1 MTFPADLPPPDPDRR
16 DPSRDRLGWGL
27 FSAALVFFFASGVAA
42 SLHSDYRWVAMA
54 CADVLAVAC
63 VMAAVAVLAGRRG
76 KS

>member
-1 MTFPADLPPPDPDRR
+1 VNPADLPPPPPEQR

>member
-1 MTFPADLPPPDPDRR
+1 MNPADLPPPPPEQR

-42 SLHSDYRWVAMA
+42 SLHSEYRWVAMA

-63 VMAAVAVLAGRRG
+63 VVAADAVLAGRRG

>member
-1 MTFPADLPPPDPDRR
+1 MNPADLPPPP
-16 DPSRDRLGWGL
+16 PEQRDRLGWGL

-63 VMAAVAVLAGRRG
+63 VVAAVAVPAGRRG